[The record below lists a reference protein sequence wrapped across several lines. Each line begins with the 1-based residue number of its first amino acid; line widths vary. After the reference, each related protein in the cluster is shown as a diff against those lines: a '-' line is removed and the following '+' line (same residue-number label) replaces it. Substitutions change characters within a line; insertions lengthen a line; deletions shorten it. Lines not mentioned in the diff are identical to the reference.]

1 MPRISEPFSGYR
13 SPGECSGRQGTGRK
27 APEAPFV
34 ACVLDK
40 LRLDVLM
47 GDDYSY
53 FYCIGQTMTSE
64 IRRGTVDPSAESLRA
79 PTLRQTLDETDRQ
92 IVILLQ
98 GDARMSNA
106 EVARRLDMAPSAIF
120 DRIRKLEERGIIAG
134 YEAHV
139 NAKAL
144 GLGLTAFIFVRG
156 EDGPSDP
163 GMGALLAKIPEVQ
176 EVHHVAGEDCY
187 LVKVRVADTD
197 ALGML
202 LRERIGAVKAVRSTR
217 TTIVLGT
224 LKETHRLPIPTDSA
238 RDGKAAR
245 R

>member
-1 MPRISEPFSGYR
+1 MSSE
-13 SPGECSGRQGTGRK
+13 T
-27 APEAPFV
+27 
-34 ACVLDK
+34 
-40 LRLDVLM
+40 
-47 GDDYSY
+47 
-53 FYCIGQTMTSE
+53 
-64 IRRGTVDPSAESLRA
+64 RRTTVDPSVENLRA
-79 PTLRQTLDETDRQ
+79 PVLRQALDDTDRQ
-92 IVILLQ
+92 IVVLLQ

-134 YEAHV
+134 YEAQV
-139 NAKAL
+139 NARAL

-156 EDGPSDP
+156 EDGPSDS

-187 LVKVRVADTD
+187 LVKVRVADTE
-197 ALGML
+197 ALGAL
-202 LRERIGAVKAVRSTR
+202 LREKVGAVKNVRSTR

-224 LKETHRLPIPTDSA
+224 LKETHRLPIPTESG
-238 RDGKAAR
+238 RDGRAAR